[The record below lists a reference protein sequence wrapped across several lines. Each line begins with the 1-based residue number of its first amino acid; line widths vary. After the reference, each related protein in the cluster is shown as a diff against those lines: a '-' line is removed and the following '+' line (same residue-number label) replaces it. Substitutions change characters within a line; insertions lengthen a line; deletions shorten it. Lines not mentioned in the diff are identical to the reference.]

1 MFLFSWRKFLSYIW
15 VLPVIIGIVQLSPRA
30 FDAAEILLLNDTYK
44 LAKYRL
50 SSLPSEQYEKQIQ
63 LAIEGKDIELA
74 DSIVLLAQQQNVMLD
89 SKILEDLEQE
99 KGFWETSTRVGQ
111 DIWSGVSTGESV
123 GAAGLSAAIVSD
135 MTSIG
140 DIRDFASE
148 IKRWPDQDNVVLVF
162 AGTGILMTGATVA
175 SVGAVAPLKAGMSIV
190 KLAKKTGKLSKGLSV
205 QIKNISKDVIDKEM
219 LAKVSSKFRNMTIS
233 QLVDGRYWDDLT
245 GSASKI
251 ISMNKANQVL
261 GVAGS
266 IKNIRSRASLRG
278 ALDALSR
285 ADSIKGIKRLEIL
298 SDKFK
303 GAFRGTLK
311 ILPDIAKGVYRV
323 SMLLMEMIILVVSMI
338 TSLIYIAWVVVKM
351 CKIIFKSRIGD
362 IGSV

>member
-1 MFLFSWRKFLSYIW
+1 MFLFSWRKFLTYIW

-99 KGFWETSTRVGQ
+99 KGFWKTSTRVSQ
-111 DIWSGVSTGESV
+111 DLWSGVTTGESV
-123 GAAGLSAAIVSD
+123 GMAGLSAALVSD

-140 DIRDFASE
+140 DVRDFASE
-148 IKRWPDQDNVVLVF
+148 IKRWPDQDNIVL
-162 AGTGILMTGATVA
+162 ALSGTGLLLTGATVMSA
-175 SVGAVAPLKAGMSIV
+175 GAAAPMKTGISIV
-190 KLAKKTGKLSKGLSV
+190 KLAKKTGRISKGLSV
-205 QIKNISKDVIDKEM
+205 QIKNLSKEIVDKKILGEM
-219 LAKVSSKFRNMTIS
+219 ANKFKNIRFS
-233 QLVDGRYWDDLT
+233 QLVSANYWDDLT
-245 GSASKI
+245 VTASKL
-251 ISMNKANQVL
+251 ISINKAKQVL
-261 GVAGS
+261 GIGGSVNNIKSTAGF
-266 IKNIRSRASLRG
+266 KG

-285 ADSIKGIKRLEIL
+285 ADSIKDIKRLEYL
-298 SDKFK
+298 SGKLK
-303 GAFRGTLK
+303 SAFRGALM
-311 ILPDIAKGVYRV
+311 ILPDIAKSVYRV
-323 SMLLMEMIILVVSMI
+323 SMFLIEMIALLISII
-338 TSLIYIAWVVVKM
+338 TALIYVAWVVVKM
-351 CKIIFKSRIGD
+351 CKSIFKGRISD